1 MKFLRHFGA
10 VCLIVGIVTGIGVAW
25 SHFGQWSLPGEL
37 RGRFTPIGPVGSLSP
52 GGKLPPGAKL
62 PRNMKGVKDVL
73 RGKNGTVIII
83 RGSPG
88 SESLGLNSMF
98 QRVNWP
104 YAERTVVIESA
115 VIVGVVILD
124 ACRRRVRRAMR
135 RRRLR
140 RLAGE
145 PVAQAP

>member
-10 VCLIVGIVTGIGVAW
+10 ACLVVGIVTGIGVAW

-37 RGRFTPIGPVGSLSP
+37 HGRIGPVGSLSP
-52 GGKLPPGAKL
+52 GGTLPPGARL
-62 PRNMKGVKDVL
+62 PRGMNGVREVL
-73 RGKNGTVIII
+73 RGKNGKIVVIK
-83 RGSPG
+83 GDPG

-104 YAERTVVIESA
+104 YAERTVVIEAA

-124 ACRRRVRRAMR
+124 AGRRRVRRAR
-135 RRRLR
+135 RRGRLR
-140 RLAGE
+140 VLAE
-145 PVAQAP
+145 QAAAHAP

>member
-10 VCLIVGIVTGIGVAW
+10 VCLIVGILTGIGVAW

-37 RGRFTPIGPVGSLSP
+37 RGRIGPVGSISP
-52 GGKLPPGAKL
+52 GGKLPPGARL
-62 PRNMKGVKDVL
+62 PRGLKGVKDVL
-73 RGKNGTVIII
+73 RGANGKIII
-83 RGSPG
+83 ISARPG

-115 VIVGVVILD
+115 VIVGVVIVD
-124 ACRRRVRRAMR
+124 AARRRVRQARR

-140 RLAGE
+140 VLAGE
-145 PVAQAP
+145 AAAQAP

>member
-10 VCLIVGIVTGIGVAW
+10 ACLLVGLVTGIGVAW

-37 RGRFTPIGPVGSLSP
+37 HGRIGPVGSLSP

-62 PRNMKGVKDVL
+62 PHGLKGAREIL
-73 RGKNGTVIII
+73 RGKNGKIII
-83 RGSPG
+83 IKGNPNSIG
-88 SESLGLNSMF
+88 LGLSSMF

-104 YAERTVVIESA
+104 YAERTVVIEAA
-115 VIVGVVILD
+115 VIAGVVILD
-124 ACRRRVRRAMR
+124 SGRRRVRRARR

-140 RLAGE
+140 ALTGE
-145 PVAQAP
+145 SAAEAT